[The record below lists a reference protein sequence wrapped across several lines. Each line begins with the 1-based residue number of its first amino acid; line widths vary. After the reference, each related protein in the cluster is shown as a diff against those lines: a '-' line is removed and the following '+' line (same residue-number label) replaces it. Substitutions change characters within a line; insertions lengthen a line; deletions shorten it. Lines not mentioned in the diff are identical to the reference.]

1 MKAMG
6 IEEKV
11 DELLVCLEGDVQ
23 RMGRSLSQLN
33 ELRTLVIKRDDVA
46 LGKLL
51 ESIQAESDRYKAQ
64 ESQRQ
69 SIRRELASA
78 LGCGVEQMTLSVL
91 EKNLPKT
98 KTDQVS
104 RMKAKLKSLVQELR
118 KDYLSTVL
126 LICECSRLN
135 DMVLR
140 SIFNLGTTADV
151 YYNANGVTR
160 RQTSMTFV
168 NLQF

>member
-1 MKAMG
+1 MKAIG

-11 DELLVCLEGDVQ
+11 DELLVCLDKDAQ
-23 RMGRSLSQLN
+23 RIRESLSQLN

-51 ESIQAESDRYKAQ
+51 ESIQAGSDRYKTQ

-69 SIRRELASA
+69 FIRRDLASA
-78 LGCGVEQMTLSVL
+78 LGCDVEQMTLSML
-91 EKNLPKT
+91 EKNLSKT
-98 KTDQVS
+98 KTDQVG

-140 SIFNLGTTADV
+140 SIFNLGVTGDV

-160 RQTSMTFV
+160 RQSDVTFV